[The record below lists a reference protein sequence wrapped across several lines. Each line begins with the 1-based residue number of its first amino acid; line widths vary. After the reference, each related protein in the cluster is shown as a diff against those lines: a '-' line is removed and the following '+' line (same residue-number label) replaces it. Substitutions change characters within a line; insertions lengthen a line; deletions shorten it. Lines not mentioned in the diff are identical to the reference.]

1 MISFK
6 DSTPN
11 INMAPKREIIYPHI
25 LECCQHCPDIF
36 WENVFE
42 DLAYGRPPYG
52 TYISNDFL
60 SCNYKKK
67 DFSYKIEENKNAL
80 ILYQEIYD
88 LLKNRLGLL
97 SRQDKAKNK
106 LEFENTEETLKKSR
120 KTWTDIKKKNIKEL
134 LIEQYVVKMKNLHK
148 LGIKQARFLN
158 SIISIAMVFKVIT
171 SSDIDYRDG
180 IIHNIDGIDFAKR
193 KVILQ
198 RDLYS
203 TNVPFTPEIVMD
215 QKLMSEHWDKF
226 LKDLRKMVD
235 ATS

>member
-1 MISFK
+1 M
-6 DSTPN
+6 P
-11 INMAPKREIIYPHI
+11 PKREIIYPHI
-25 LECCQHCPDIF
+25 LECCPHCPDVF

-42 DLAYGRPPYG
+42 DLAYGKPPYG

-67 DFSYKIEENKNAL
+67 DFSYKIEENKESTV
-80 ILYQEIYD
+80 LYREIYN

-97 SRQDKAKNK
+97 SRQDKANIK
-106 LEFENTEETLKKSR
+106 LDFENTEETLKKSR
-120 KTWTDIKKKNIKEL
+120 KTWVDIKKKNIKEL
-134 LIEQYVVKMKNLHK
+134 LIEQYVIKMKSLHK

-180 IIHNIDGIDFAKR
+180 IIHSIDGIDFLKR
-193 KVILQ
+193 KVVLE

-203 TNVPFTPEIVMD
+203 INGTFTPEIVIGN
-215 QKLMSEHWDKF
+215 KVMSEQWDKF
-226 LKDLRKMVD
+226 LKDLRKDV
-235 ATS
+235 TIL